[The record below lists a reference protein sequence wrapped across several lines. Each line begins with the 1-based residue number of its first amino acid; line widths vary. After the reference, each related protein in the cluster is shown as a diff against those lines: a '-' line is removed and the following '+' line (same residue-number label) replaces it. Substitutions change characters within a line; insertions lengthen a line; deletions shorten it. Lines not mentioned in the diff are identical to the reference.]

1 MARYVGSICRYCRR
15 ESIKL
20 FLKGTRCL
28 TDKCAVERRS
38 YVPGQHGQNRS
49 RRRVSEYSRQLRE
62 KQKLKRIYGLL
73 ERQFVFTFEKAERLK
88 GMTGDNLVSLL
99 ERRLDNVT
107 YRLGF
112 AASRKAG
119 RQLVNHGHIMVNGK
133 KVDIPSFLVHQ
144 GDVVEVRARS
154 KQNVAIK
161 ASVETVESRGIPQW
175 LEWDHIGL
183 KGEVR
188 ALPTKEDAALPVDEQ
203 LVVVLYSR

>member
-15 ESIKL
+15 ESVKL

-28 TDKCAVERRS
+28 TEKCAVERRNTI
-38 YVPGQHGQNRS
+38 PGQHGQNKS
-49 RRRVSEYSRQLRE
+49 RRRASEYSRQLRE

-73 ERQFVFTFEKAERLK
+73 ERQFVFTFEKAEKLK

-107 YRLGF
+107 FRLGL
-112 AASRKAG
+112 ATSRKAA
-119 RQLVNHGHIMVNGK
+119 RQLVNHGHIMVNGR
-133 KVDIPSFLVHQ
+133 KVDIASFLVHQ
-144 GDVVEVRARS
+144 GDVVEVRPRS
-154 KQNVAIK
+154 RENVEIK
-161 ASVETVESRGIPQW
+161 ASVETVDNRGVPPW
-175 LEWDHIGL
+175 LEWSPTNF

-188 ALPTKEDAALPVDEQ
+188 GLPTKEDAALPVDEQ

>member
-1 MARYVGSICRYCRR
+1 MAKHVGSICRYCRR
-15 ESIKL
+15 ESVKL
-20 FLKGTRCL
+20 FLKGARCL
-28 TDKCAVERRS
+28 TDKCAIERRS
-38 YVPGQHGQNRS
+38 YVPGQHGQNKS

-73 ERQFVFTFEKAERLK
+73 EKQFVFTFERAERLK

-112 AASRKAG
+112 ASSRKAG

-133 KVDIPSFLVHQ
+133 KVNIPSFLVHQ
-144 GDVVEVRARS
+144 GDVVEVKMQS
-154 KQNVAIK
+154 KENSAIK
-161 ASVETVESRGIPQW
+161 ASVETVESRGIPAW
-175 LEWDHIGL
+175 LSWDHL
-183 KGEVR
+183 NLRGEVR
-188 ALPTKEDAALPVDEQ
+188 ALPSKEDAALPVDEQ

>member
-1 MARYVGSICRYCRR
+1 M
-15 ESIKL
+15 KL

-28 TDKCAVERRS
+28 TDKCAFERRN
-38 YVPGQHGQNRS
+38 YIPGQHGQKKT

-73 ERQFVFTFEKAERLK
+73 ERQFVFTFGKAERLK

-107 YRLGF
+107 YRLGL
-112 AASRKAG
+112 ATSRKAG

-133 KVDIPSFLVHQ
+133 KVDIPSFFVQ
-144 GDVVEVRARS
+144 KDDVIEVRPRS
-154 KQNVAIK
+154 RENVAIK
-161 ASVETVESRGIPQW
+161 ASVETVESRGIPSW
-175 LEWDHIGL
+175 LEWDHTHL

-188 ALPTKEDAALPVDEQ
+188 GLPTKEDAAIPVDEQ

>member
-28 TDKCAVERRS
+28 TAKCAIERRN
-38 YVPGQHGQNRS
+38 YIPGEHGQKKT

-99 ERRLDNVT
+99 ERRLDNVV
-107 YRLGF
+107 YRLGL
-112 AASRKAG
+112 ALSRKAA

-144 GDVVEVRARS
+144 DDVVEVRSRS
-154 KQNVAIK
+154 KENVAIK
-161 ASVETVESRGIPQW
+161 AAVETAEGAGVSSW
-175 LEWDHIGL
+175 LEWDRTNL
-183 KGEVR
+183 KGTVR
-188 ALPTKEDAALPVDEQ
+188 GLPTKEDAALPVDEQ

>member
-1 MARYVGSICRYCRR
+1 MARYIGSICRYCRR
-15 ESIKL
+15 ESMKL

-28 TDKCAVERRS
+28 TDKCAVERRN
-38 YVPGQHGQNRS
+38 YIPGQHGQKKT

-73 ERQFVFTFEKAERLK
+73 ERQFVFTFGKAERLK

-107 YRLGF
+107 YRLGL
-112 AASRKAG
+112 ATSRKAG
-119 RQLVNHGHIMVNGK
+119 RQLVNHGHIMVNGR

-144 GDVVEVRARS
+144 GDVIEVRPRS
-154 KQNVAIK
+154 KENVAIK
-161 ASVETVESRGIPQW
+161 ASVETVETRGIPPW
-175 LEWDHIGL
+175 LEWDHTHL

-188 ALPTKEDAALPVDEQ
+188 GLPTKEDAALPVDEQ

>member
-1 MARYVGSICRYCRR
+1 M
-15 ESIKL
+15 KL

-28 TDKCAVERRS
+28 TDKCAVERRN
-38 YVPGQHGQNRS
+38 YVPGQHGQNKS

-73 ERQFVFTFEKAERLK
+73 ERQFVFTFAKAERLK

-107 YRLGF
+107 YRLGL
-112 AASRKAG
+112 ASSRKAA
-119 RQLVNHGHIMVNGK
+119 RQLVNHGHIMVNSK

-144 GDVVEVRARS
+144 GDVIEVRPRS
-154 KQNVAIK
+154 KENVAIK
-161 ASVETVESRGIPQW
+161 ASVETVENRGMPPW
-175 LEWDHIGL
+175 LEWDHTHL

-188 ALPTKEDAALPVDEQ
+188 GLPTKEDAALPVDEQ

>member
-1 MARYVGSICRYCRR
+1 MAKYVGSICRYCRR
-15 ESIKL
+15 ESVKL
-20 FLKGTRCL
+20 FLKGSRCL
-28 TDKCAVERRS
+28 TDKCAIERRS
-38 YVPGQHGQNRS
+38 YVPGQHGQNKS

-107 YRLGF
+107 YRLGL
-112 AASRKAG
+112 ASSRKAG

-133 KVDIPSFLVHQ
+133 KVTIPSFLVHQ
-144 GDVVEVRARS
+144 GDVLEVRMRS
-154 KQNVAIK
+154 KENVAIRS
-161 ASVETVESRGIPQW
+161 AVETVESRGMPAW
-175 LEWDHIGL
+175 LEWDHANL
-183 KGEVR
+183 RGEVR

>member
-1 MARYVGSICRYCRR
+1 MARYVGPICRYCRR

-38 YVPGQHGQNRS
+38 YVPGQHGQNKS
-49 RRRVSEYSRQLRE
+49 RRRASEYSRQLRE

-107 YRLGF
+107 YRLGL
-112 AASRKAG
+112 ATSRKAG
-119 RQLVNHGHIMVNGK
+119 RQLVNHGHIMVNGR

-144 GDVVEVRARS
+144 GDVIEVRPRS
-154 KQNVAIK
+154 KENVAIK
-161 ASVETVESRGIPQW
+161 ASVETVESRGIPSW
-175 LEWDHIGL
+175 LEWDHTHL

-188 ALPTKEDAALPVDEQ
+188 ALPSKDDAALPVDEQ